1 MSSAMRTAS
10 SLLACL
16 LLGVPL
22 MAGSA
27 SVRAESPDSVSRV
40 DLIPTERAAWSP
52 KNLGIGVSSVLGGWN
67 YWYAERE
74 IDVQTV
80 PSNATLKLYYIRS
93 NFQKRF
99 EQSRSPALV
108 KIPPRVDMTYKD
120 AVRFSAIADG
130 YLAQDVSFDAQ
141 KVPDKVVIQLQ
152 VLPNNLVAL
161 NHTEF
166 GGRTSLR
173 LATTEQADVR
183 MSKNTSL
190 RGFQIALT
198 KTALKVDAKT
208 QKGGGHITGIDALQ
222 LGEDAIIRVATD
234 SGDVEVRSRQSYDA
248 VQQQHVYVFDVVA
261 PGSSA
266 PSDAQI
272 RARLDALTF
281 APDER
286 CDDRFSAVL
295 REKIGDSE
303 LGDAFRPSG
312 ELTDVYRR
320 EAMLRLGRLQQG
332 QVKTDTGEALH
343 TGSSLELA
351 LAMQSAARVHSYLAL
366 LGALARSEPEPAD
379 ALRTLVAPTRSSA
392 AFGPI
397 YDAAESARKDCHH

>member
-1 MSSAMRTAS
+1 MRTAP
-10 SLLACL
+10 SLLVCL

-27 SVRAESPDSVSRV
+27 SVRAESPDAVNHV

-52 KNLGIGVSSVLGGWN
+52 KNLGIGVTSMFGGWN

-74 IDVQTV
+74 IDVETV
-80 PSNATLKLYYIRS
+80 PSNANLKLYYIRS

-99 EQSRSPALV
+99 EQSHSPALV

-130 YLAQDVSFDAQ
+130 YLAQDVSYDAQ

-152 VLPNNLVAL
+152 VLPNSLVYL
-161 NHTEF
+161 GHTEF
-166 GGRTSLR
+166 GGRTSLTLR
-173 LATTEQADVR
+173 TTEQPDVR

-198 KTALKVDAKT
+198 KTALKVEAKS
-208 QKGGGHITGIDALQ
+208 QKGAGHITDIDALQ
-222 LGEDAIIRVATD
+222 LGEDAIIRVQTD
-234 SGDVEVRSRQSYDA
+234 APDVEVRSRQSYDA
-248 VQQQHVYVFDVVA
+248 VQQQHVYVFDIVPPGAAA
-261 PGSSA
+261 PT
-266 PSDAQI
+266 DAQI
-272 RARLDALTF
+272 RARIDSLAY

-286 CDDRFSAVL
+286 CDDRYGAVL
-295 REKIGDSE
+295 REKVGDSD
-303 LGDAFRPSG
+303 LSDAFRPSG

-320 EAMLRLGRLQQG
+320 EAMLKLGRLHEG
-332 QVKTDTGEALH
+332 QVKTDTGETLH

-351 LAMQSAARVHSYLAL
+351 LAMQSAARVRGYLAL
-366 LGALARSEPEPAD
+366 LGALARSEPEPSD
-379 ALRTLVAPTRSSA
+379 ALRTLVAPTRTSA
-392 AFGPI
+392 EFAPI
-397 YDAAESARKDCHH
+397 YDAAEATRKDCHH